1 MTKKCKIITAF
12 CLLCSVGVHA
22 QQTGDVFQGMF
33 ARAQQFA
40 ATYPQERLI
49 CISTTTVTIRAILSG
64 IKPT

>member
-22 QQTGDVFQGMF
+22 QQTGDVFQGMLHEPNSLLQPTH
-33 ARAQQFA
+33 RK
-40 ATYPQERLI
+40 RLI